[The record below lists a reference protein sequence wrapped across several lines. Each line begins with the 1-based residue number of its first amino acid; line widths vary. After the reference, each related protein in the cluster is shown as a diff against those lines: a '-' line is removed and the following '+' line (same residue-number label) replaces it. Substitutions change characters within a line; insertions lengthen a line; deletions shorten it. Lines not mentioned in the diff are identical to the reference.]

1 MPLDP
6 TKQLLGKIE
15 GLKISNEAF
24 SNVSFFNS
32 FPSLSSANS
41 LNFLTDFFKLLF
53 GGERLKS
60 DLIRFLATELKSLA
74 EELLKFYKK
83 NIVEYYYCNIDSVI
97 PDDFFAEFS
106 FKVKEIDFFGMLKIH
121 PDSDLGL
128 HYYQDYPNNLDILLY
143 TAVQNPDVE
152 YNWLNILVIRY
163 STQRIYVKLDPS
175 LKNKTVYEFVNLYLS
190 NIKLFDDITI
200 ISDIIDGI
208 FGTLTSRLNI
218 SSKNLA
224 NRIEF
229 EILLDRVF
237 ENVEVDDSF
246 FTFDTEEVNTKI
258 ETRKTGYYTFKDC
271 ETSYVKYDFNL
282 LQDFA
287 NDLKNVSQYN
297 EIIYNTNFDYL
308 VNQTSKTVQP
318 SDKKTYQGNIF
329 LEFFRYITKSI
340 TLSLFSPKKVLF
352 IRLFAKMAGK
362 IDLDPTFKGFFKQNK
377 NFIID
382 IVKKH
387 IMQAVLK
394 YLLSIILQEL
404 SKLLIQNNIKKQQE
418 QLKYYIL
425 QITSLVGL

>member
-32 FPSLSSANS
+32 FPSLSSGNS

-53 GGERLKS
+53 GGERLKG

-97 PDDFFAEFS
+97 PDDFFEEFS

-128 HYYQDYPNNLDILLY
+128 HYYQDYPNNLDVLLH
-143 TAVQNPDVE
+143 TAIQNPDVE
-152 YNWLNILVIRY
+152 YNWLNILIIRY
-163 STQRIYVKLDPS
+163 SAQRIYVKLDPA

-208 FGTLTSRLNI
+208 FGTLTSRLNK
-218 SSKNLA
+218 SNKNLA

-237 ENVEVDDSF
+237 ENIEINDSF

-258 ETRKTGYYTFKDC
+258 ETRKKGYYVFTDC
-271 ETSYVKYDFNL
+271 ELSYVKYDFNL

-287 NDLKNVSQYN
+287 KDLKSVSQYN
-297 EIIYNTNFDYL
+297 EVIYNTNFDYL

-329 LEFFRYITKSI
+329 LEFFRYISKSI
-340 TLSLFSPKKVLF
+340 VLSLFSPKKVLF

-362 IDLDPTFKGFFKQNK
+362 IDLDPTFKGFFKENK

-425 QITSLVGL
+425 QITSLSGL